1 MAARDARALSKA
13 ALVAIADGDV
23 DPRHKERFK
32 SALVELQS
40 AAGTIVAT
48 DLTKK
53 KQWSE
58 VPIPV

>member
-1 MAARDARALSKA
+1 MAE
-13 ALVAIADGDV
+13 GDV

-32 SALVELQS
+32 TALVELQW
-40 AAGTIVAT
+40 AAGTIVAA